1 MHEVRDHD
9 AEGLNRFA
17 AIKYVN
23 NEGKF
28 VYMYSARHH
37 NDASS
42 SYICQMQ
49 QQGLFKPY
57 SVTRVTA
64 KRSRLSIVIYIEEI
78 MKYVNT

>member
-28 VYMYSARHH
+28 MYMYSARHH

-42 SYICQMQ
+42 SYICQLQ
-49 QQGLFKPY
+49 QQGLLKPY
-57 SVTRVTA
+57 WVTA

-78 MKYVNT
+78 MQYVNM